1 MIVKNEEA
9 NLPACLLSA
18 ADLFDEI
25 VVVDTGSSDQ
35 TKEVARQFG
44 AKVFDFPWVDSFAAA
59 RNESLAHAMGEWIFW
74 LDADDRLDEEN
85 RDKLKRVFANLKDE
99 NAAYAMKCRCL
110 PDPDTGTAT
119 VVDHVRLFR
128 NRPEIRWRYRV
139 HEQVLPA
146 IRRLGGEVRAADVVI
161 QHVGYQDHGVRAK
174 KHERDLRLLQLDR
187 ADNPDDP
194 FTLFN
199 LGWSF
204 EESGRPAEALPF
216 LQRSLELSHPADSI
230 VRKLYTLIV
239 ECHRKLKRPVE
250 ALAVCQSGRRGYPQ
264 DAQLLF
270 MESLLHRELGNLSQ
284 AEASLLELIGG
295 NEGAHFASIAE
306 GLRGPA
312 ARHNLA
318 IVYREQ
324 GRLAEAEAQWR
335 AALAQQAHYTPAWLG
350 LGELYLAQGRL
361 QELET
366 VIRRV
371 EGDCGATRQAA
382 AGSVALKAR
391 AQLGLKDFGT
401 ARRTLEEALVRFPVD
416 PYLWVLLSHALLQG
430 GQDWAAAERALR
442 RVLELEPQ
450 NDEARRNLEVLM
462 LQLGR
467 DRSEVGEHHA
477 QGERRQ

>member
-1 MIVKNEEA
+1 
-9 NLPACLLSA
+9 
-18 ADLFDEI
+18 
-25 VVVDTGSSDQ
+25 
-35 TKEVARQFG
+35 VARQFG

-59 RNESLAHAMGEWIFW
+59 RNESLAHATGEWIFW

-85 RDKLKRVFANLKDE
+85 RGKLKKLLANLQNE
-99 NAAYAMKCRCL
+99 NVAYAMKCRCL

-128 NRPEIRWRYRV
+128 NRPEIRWKYRV
-139 HEQVLPA
+139 HEQILPA
-146 IRRLGGEVRAADVVI
+146 VRRLGGEVRAADVVI
-161 QHVGYQDHGVRAK
+161 QHVGYQDHRLRIK

-204 EESGRPAEALPF
+204 EESEQPAEALPF

-239 ECHRKLKRPVE
+239 ECHRKLKHPVE
-250 ALAVCQSGRRGYPQ
+250 ALAVCQTGRRGYPQ

-295 NEGAHFASIAE
+295 EEGAHFASVAE

-335 AALAQQAHYTPAWLG
+335 AALAQQAHYAPAWLG
-350 LGELYLAQGRL
+350 LGELYLAQDRL
-361 QELET
+361 MDLDR
-366 VIRRV
+366 VI
-371 EGDCGATRQAA
+371 EQLSAHGATKQARSGA
-382 AGSVALKAR
+382 KLLQAR
-391 AQLGLKDFGT
+391 SHTGRKEYVRAKSML
-401 ARRTLEEALVRFPVD
+401 REEIDLD
-416 PYLWVLLSHALLQG
+416 PNESYLWVLLSYALLQEG
-430 GQDWAAAERALR
+430 KELDEAQQVLMKILELDPENAEARNNLAVLR
-442 RVLELEPQ
+442 RRLERKVLSAEF
-450 NDEARRNLEVLM
+450 
-462 LQLGR
+462 
-467 DRSEVGEHHA
+467 
-477 QGERRQ
+477 